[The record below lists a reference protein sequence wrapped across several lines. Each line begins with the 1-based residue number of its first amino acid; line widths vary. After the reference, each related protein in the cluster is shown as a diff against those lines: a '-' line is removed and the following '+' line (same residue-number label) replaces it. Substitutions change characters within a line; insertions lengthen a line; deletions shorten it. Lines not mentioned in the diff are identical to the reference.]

1 MRNFTLILLA
11 VLSISFAK
19 AQTST
24 FHDFSAPTIFHD
36 TISMSQYYGKKL
48 MVVNTASFCAY
59 TPQFGDLETLYSDY
73 KQHGFEIIGFPCND
87 FGNQDPRDDS
97 TINEFCTGTYNV
109 TFQMMSKVHTVSG
122 NIDPIYQW
130 LQQQSLNG
138 VANATVSWNFNK
150 FLIDEAGHWVKHYN
164 QNTLPNDPEIVSWII
179 DTPSVVSGIRNDM
192 NDILEMR
199 SANPG
204 NVIEFAFTNSKPL
217 TLNIDLFNSNGQIA
231 KKLYSGTTS
240 NSQIISHDVSQLPT
254 GVYVI
259 RITGAGLQR
268 SMKYVLVR

>member
-73 KQHGFEIIGFPCND
+73 KHHGFEIIGFPCND